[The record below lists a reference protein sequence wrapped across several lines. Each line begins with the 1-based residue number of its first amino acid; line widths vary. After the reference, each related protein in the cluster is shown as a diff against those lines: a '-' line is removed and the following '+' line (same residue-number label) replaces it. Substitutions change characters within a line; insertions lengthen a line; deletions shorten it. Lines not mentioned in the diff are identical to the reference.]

1 MNQIT
6 ITDVLGLVAVISAA
20 IFSAEVAEVV
30 SPYIVIIA
38 ASAFGASFSLAR
50 REKSTRAGALW
61 FFVRVCGG
69 AVMLTV
75 FVSTILAG
83 MHSSLS
89 ARVLLA
95 PVAFSIGLIGS
106 DWRDVPRVFGDIAGM
121 VLDLLNKFRSNR

>member
-6 ITDVLGLVAVISAA
+6 ITDILGLVAVISAA
-20 IFSAEVAEVV
+20 IFSQEVAEVV

-50 REKSTRAGALW
+50 REKSTRTGAVW
-61 FFVRVCGG
+61 FFVQVCGG

-75 FVSTILAG
+75 GV
-83 MHSSLS
+83 SSLLS
-89 ARVLLA
+89 GVHPTLTTRVLLA
-95 PVAFSIGLIGS
+95 PVAFAIGLIGV
-106 DWRDVPRVFGDIAGM
+106 DWRDVPRIVGDIAGM